1 MKNIRLL
8 LLLFVLILV
17 LLACESGSKNEP
29 GSIDFC
35 TKSEG
40 VRIVHFIDLK
50 NCISCGTSWSVPDSY
65 IPFLDL
71 NCSYIVPSYKLP
83 NNEELLSMHLT
94 KDIVN
99 QSSILSNP
107 DLYKSFQEK
116 YYPEGGSFVLVFDN
130 LDSLLFMTSIERYGI
145 NNIEMIIN
153 LN

>member
-1 MKNIRLL
+1 MGNIRLWI
-8 LLLFVLILV
+8 LLFVLILF
-17 LLACESGSKNEP
+17 ACGSVPENEY
-29 GSIDFC
+29 SYFDFC
-35 TKSEG
+35 TKSES

-50 NCISCGTSWSVPDSY
+50 NCISCGTSWSVPESY

-71 NCSYIVPSYKLP
+71 NCSYIVPNYKLP

-116 YYPEGGSFVLVFDN
+116 YYPEGGSFVLVFNN
-130 LDSLLFMTSIERYGI
+130 LDSLLIMTSIERYGI
-145 NNIEMIIN
+145 NNIEMIMN